1 MANLDIAR
9 AVQILRETAAP
20 DGKAV
25 VLHEPRFAGAEW
37 DYVKDCL
44 DTGWVSSVGAYVDRF
59 EKELAEAFG
68 VRRAVAVVNGTAALH
83 VALMLAGVKP
93 GDEVLIPALTFAAT
107 ANAVAYCGAIP
118 HFVDSTM
125 ETLGL
130 DPDALDAWLSE
141 IAQPGP
147 DGPVNRKTGRR
158 LAAVVPMHAF
168 GHPMAIDRLLEV
180 GEKWGIP
187 VVEDAAESLGT
198 LSNGRPLGGRGLVGI
213 TSFNGNKII
222 TTGGGGAILTNDEEL
237 GARAKYLTTTAK
249 RPHRWAFWHDELGYN
264 YRLPNL
270 NAALGCAQLQQ
281 LPTFLEAKR
290 RLAERY
296 RQAFDGVEGLRFFVE
311 PEGAKS
317 NYWLNAVILDDAAQ
331 RDDFLAATN
340 DAGLMTR
347 PCWALMCDLPMYAT
361 SPSMPLPIARAIE
374 QRLVNIPS
382 SAILALEPT
391 E

>member
-20 DGKAV
+20 DGQSV

-37 DYVKDCL
+37 EYVKDCL

-68 VRRAVAVVNGTAALH
+68 VRRAIAAVNGTAALH
-83 VALMLAGVKP
+83 IALMLAGVKP

-141 IAQPGP
+141 IADKGP
-147 DGPVNRKTGRR
+147 DGPVNRRTGRR

-180 GEKWGIP
+180 CEKWGIP

-281 LPTFLEAKR
+281 LPTFLAAKR

-296 RQAFDGVEGLRFFVE
+296 KQAFDGVEGLRFFAE

-347 PCWALMCDLPMYAT
+347 PCWALMCDLPMYGT
-361 SPSMPLPIARAIE
+361 SPSMPLPVARAIE

-382 SAILALEPT
+382 SAILALEPA

>member
-20 DGKAV
+20 DGQSV

-37 DYVKDCL
+37 EYVKDCL

-68 VRRAVAVVNGTAALH
+68 VRRAVAAVNGTAALH
-83 VALMLAGVKP
+83 IALMLAGVKA

-141 IAQPGP
+141 IAEPGA

-168 GHPMAIDRLLEV
+168 GHPMAIDRLIEV
-180 GEKWGIP
+180 CEKWGIP

-281 LPTFLEAKR
+281 LPTFLAAKR

-296 RQAFDGVEGLRFFVE
+296 KHAFEGVEGLHFFVE
-311 PEGAKS
+311 PEGAQS

-347 PCWALMCDLPMYAT
+347 PCWALMCDLPMYET
-361 SPSMPLPIARAIE
+361 SPSMPLPVARAIE

-382 SAILALEPT
+382 SAILALEPA

>member
-1 MANLDIAR
+1 MAKLDISH

-20 DGKAV
+20 GGQSV

-68 VRRAVAVVNGTAALH
+68 VRRAIAAVNGTAALH
-83 VALMLAGVKP
+83 IALMLAGVKA

-141 IAQPGP
+141 IAEPGA

-222 TTGGGGAILTNDEEL
+222 TTGGGGAILTNDDEL

-270 NAALGCAQLQQ
+270 NAALGCAQLEQ
-281 LPTFLEAKR
+281 LPTFLAAKR

-296 RQAFDGVEGLRFFVE
+296 RQAFEGVEGLRFFVE

-317 NYWLNAVILDDAAQ
+317 NYWLNAVILDEAAE

-347 PCWALMCDLPMYAT
+347 PCWALMCDLPMYVS
-361 SPSMPLPIARAIE
+361 SPSMPLPVARAIE

-382 SAILALEPT
+382 SAVLGLEGG